1 MEFFPLCDVCSA
13 DCPLV
18 CCESVIN
25 LVSEVSAI
33 PGPDAMDPNFGFKLK
48 RLILGRSQIL

>member
-1 MEFFPLCDVCSA
+1 MEFFALCDVCSA
-13 DCPLV
+13 DCPLF
-18 CCESVIN
+18 CRESVIN